1 MKTCLTI
8 SFLFFAVVSWS
19 QENFQGTVR
28 DSKTR
33 EPLPYCSVSIKGSNS
48 GTITNTDGTFLLK
61 IFPGR
66 DTVLFSYL
74 GYKALAVPSSKIVLN
89 NSIFLE
95 QTEVQLKE
103 VTVNAKDD
111 FLYQA
116 MDKCRKKLLEDQTQ
130 HSSKVYYGL
139 ETLAKDRP
147 VELLECYYNGY
158 FDGTMVN
165 HLMLKN
171 GRIGLAGLDN
181 RFFLSL
187 NSSKA
192 ISEMKLTAANDHCP
206 AIPLQ
211 YNKKAM
217 KKLFR
222 LEMVYSDD
230 KMYNI
235 KFSPREMIHERF
247 SGNAWIDKETFQL
260 LKISLSVVNTTTHP
274 FMPLFP
280 CDSLFRIN
288 LEISQTFRQENKE
301 ILPDHINFN
310 YSFMYKSVRD
320 TPTVKVRSINTRELN
335 SRGILYFYD
344 YDKPFILPFFDY
356 DNDYDDYRKI
366 SIIPYNEQFWKN
378 TSAMLLTEKQKE
390 NLGFLSHEG
399 CLVNFREGNYGRD
412 FLVTDKSDSTFYNF
426 YSGFYEFYYTFW
438 APDRRITLNRKLKHY
453 TAYTPEQYNAR
464 VLSDLY
470 SLRVQIL
477 LDVTQVK
484 DSLYCRSYTV
494 FDAAKTFYHLPSQ
507 PWTNAFLNIYF
518 DICEIERLKMEKELN
533 VKVQSRAGIEAI
545 YNKTCENMD
554 AWTKKYLKEVQA
566 GRNQEKLAE
575 WNQYVITNLGIDNIQ
590 LFLQEEKKDK

>member
-8 SFLFFAVVSWS
+8 LCLCFSVLSWS
-19 QENFQGTVR
+19 QENFQGTVK
-28 DSKTR
+28 DSKTK
-33 EPLPYCSVSIKGSNS
+33 EPLPYCSVSIKGSHT

-61 IFPGR
+61 IIPGK

-74 GYKALAVPSSKIVLN
+74 GYQTLAIPSAIIVLN
-89 NSIFLE
+89 NSIFL
-95 QTEVQLKE
+95 QQKEVQLRE

-116 MDKCRKKLLEDQTQ
+116 MDQCRKKLLENKIKR
-130 HSSKVYYGL
+130 SSKVYYGL
-139 ETLAKDRP
+139 ETLTKDRP

-158 FDGTMVN
+158 FDGTMVDR
-165 HLMLKN
+165 LMLKN
-171 GRIGLAGLDN
+171 GRIGLAALDN

-192 ISEMKLTAANDHCP
+192 ISGMALTIANDHCP

-211 YNKKAM
+211 YNKRAM

-222 LEMVYSDD
+222 LEMVSSDD

-235 KFSPREMIHERF
+235 KFIPRENIHEKF
-247 SGNAWIDKETFQL
+247 SGNAWIDKETFEL
-260 LKISLSVVNTTTHP
+260 FKISLSVENTTTHP
-274 FMPLFP
+274 FLPLFP
-280 CDSLFRIN
+280 FDSLYNLN

-301 ILPDHINFN
+301 VIPDHINFN

-320 TPTVKVRSINTRELN
+320 TPTMKVRSIDTREMRG
-335 SRGILYFYD
+335 RGILYFYD
-344 YDKPFILPFFDY
+344 YDKPFILPYFDY

-366 SIIPYNEQFWKN
+366 SIIPYNELFWKN
-378 TSAMLLTEKQKE
+378 TSAMLLTAKQKE

-412 FLVTDKSDSTFYNF
+412 FLIADKKDSTFYIF
-426 YSGFYEFYYTFW
+426 YSGFYEYYFTFW
-438 APDRRITLNRKLKHY
+438 SPDKRIILNRKLTHY

-477 LDVTQVK
+477 LDVTEVR

-494 FDAAKTFYHLPSQ
+494 FDAAKTFFHLPSQ

-518 DICEIERLKMEKELN
+518 DICEIERRKMEKELN
-533 VKVQSRAGIEAI
+533 VSVQSRAVIDAI
-545 YNKTCENMD
+545 YKKTCENMD
-554 AWTKKYLKEVQA
+554 SWTKKYLKEVQS
-566 GRNQEKLAE
+566 GKNQEKLAE
-575 WNQYVITNLGIDNIQ
+575 WNQYVITNLGINNIQ
-590 LFLQEEKKDK
+590 LFQPEEKKDK